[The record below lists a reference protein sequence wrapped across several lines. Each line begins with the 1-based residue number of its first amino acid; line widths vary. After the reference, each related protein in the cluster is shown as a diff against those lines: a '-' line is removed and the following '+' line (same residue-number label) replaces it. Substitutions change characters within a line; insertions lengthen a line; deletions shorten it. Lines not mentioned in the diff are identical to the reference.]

1 MKADDFFADQVHLG
15 RPVAFERCIG
25 KSDAREVVGERIYPD
40 VDHLVRRARHRNA
53 PAHVASAHRKIRQAL
68 CELTQHLV
76 ASRFRLHEVGLAHQ
90 EFERALVP
98 RQAEEPVFL
107 GHDVARQ
114 PMDRAGVADQLVRLV
129 VRLAA

>member
-1 MKADDFFADQVHLG
+1 MTVFGQPTVGEDSLRPRQSSAQQQRRPVQAVKADDFFADQVHLR
-15 RPVAFERCIG
+15 RPVAFEPCIG
-25 KSDAREVVGERIYPD
+25 KSDAREVVGERIDPD
-40 VDHLVRRARHRNA
+40 VNHLVRRARHRNA

-98 RQAEEPVFL
+98 R
-107 GHDVARQ
+107 
-114 PMDRAGVADQLVRLV
+114 
-129 VRLAA
+129 